1 MKNIVSKLLSIMLVT
16 LTLFSCTEDD
26 TDTVLNDTA
35 TTVLTS
41 STSDVVLLKDNE
53 GLNSLSLTWTE
64 PDYGYSAIPT
74 YMVYFDVSGNSFQN
88 AVTKDVGSDLEYS
101 LLTESLNTILQT
113 LEIESGVETTLDV
126 KVESIIGT
134 STIAA
139 TSNITNINVTGYANT
154 LDLSS
159 VWGLVGSA
167 TENGWDGP
175 DMPFYSTSETD
186 IFNAYVTLTD
196 GEIKI
201 RQDNS
206 WDLNYGDTGADGTLE
221 EGGSNILVAAGT
233 YKITFN
239 AGTLTY
245 EIEEYSWGL
254 VGDAT
259 PNGWD
264 GPDTVLTYD
273 ATSDQ
278 WRAVVTLT
286 DGEMKFRRNNDWSF
300 NYGGS
305 GVDGALADGGD
316 NIAVTA
322 GNYLVTLNLND
333 LTYSLE
339 TIEKL
344 WGLVGDA
351 TPNGW
356 DGPDTLMN
364 MDYTTDGVWYLN
376 GVTLTDGEMKFRAN
390 NDWGINYGDSD
401 DDGILE
407 DGGGNIAITAGTYDI
422 VLDLSDESNPTYTL
436 TTE

>member
-16 LTLFSCTEDD
+16 LAFYSCTTDD

-35 TTVLTS
+35 TTALTT
-41 STSDVVLLKDNE
+41 STSDIVLLKENE
-53 GLNSLSLTWTE
+53 GNTALSLNWTE
-64 PDYGYSAIPT
+64 PDYGYNAIPT
-74 YMVYFDVSGNSFQN
+74 YMVYFGISGNNFQN
-88 AVTKDVGSDLEYS
+88 AVKKDVGSDLEYS
-101 LLTESLNTILQT
+101 LLTEELNTILQT
-113 LEIESGVETTLDV
+113 LEIESGTETVIDV
-126 KVESIIGT
+126 KVESIVGT
-134 STIAA
+134 YTIAA
-139 TSNITNINVTGYANT
+139 TSNISNITVTGYADT

-175 DMPFYSTSETD
+175 DMPFYSTSEAD

-221 EGGSNILVAAGT
+221 EGGDNIVVTAGT
-233 YKITFN
+233 YKVTFN

-245 EIEEYSWGL
+245 KIEAYTWGL

-264 GPDTVLTYD
+264 GPDTPLTYD
-273 ATSDQ
+273 STSDQ

-286 DGEMKFRRNNDWSF
+286 SGEMKFRKNNDWSF
-300 NYGGS
+300 NYGDTGADGS
-305 GVDGALADGGD
+305 LDDGGD

-339 TIEKL
+339 SIGNL

-356 DGPDTLMN
+356 DGPDTVMN

-376 GVTLTDGEMKFRAN
+376 NVTLTDGEMKFRAN
-390 NDWGINYGDSD
+390 NDWGINYGDTGA
-401 DDGILE
+401 DGILD
-407 DGGGNIAITAGTYDI
+407 DGGDNIAITAGTYDV
-422 VLDLSDESNPTYTL
+422 VLDLSDTSNPTYTL
-436 TTE
+436 TK

>member
-1 MKNIVSKLLSIMLVT
+1 MKNLVSKLLSIMLVT
-16 LTLFSCTEDD
+16 LALYSCTTDD
-26 TDTVLNDTA
+26 SDTILNDTA
-35 TTVLTS
+35 TTTLTAS
-41 STSDVVLLKDNE
+41 ATDIVLLKDNE
-53 GLNSLSLTWTE
+53 GSTALNLSWTE

-74 YMVYFDVSGNSFQN
+74 YMVYFDVAGNNFQN
-88 AVTKDVGSDLEYS
+88 AVTKDAGSDLEYS
-101 LLTESLNTILQT
+101 LLTEELNTILQT
-113 LEIESGVETTLDV
+113 LEIEADMETALDV
-126 KVESIIGT
+126 KVVSIVGT
-134 STIAA
+134 YTVAA
-139 TSNITNINVTGYANT
+139 TSNISDINVTGYTDT

-175 DMPFYSTSETD
+175 DMPFYTTSEDD

-196 GEIKI
+196 GELKI

-221 EGGSNILVAAGT
+221 ENGDNIVVTAGT
-233 YKITFN
+233 YKVTFN

-245 EIEEYSWGL
+245 KIEAYTWGL

-264 GPDTVLTYD
+264 GPDTALTYD
-273 ATSDQ
+273 PTSDQ
-278 WRAVVTLT
+278 WRAVVSLT
-286 DGEMKFRRNNDWSF
+286 TGEMKFRKNNDWSF
-300 NYGGS
+300 NYGDTDADGS
-305 GVDGALADGGD
+305 LDDGGD

-339 TIEKL
+339 SIENL

-356 DGPDTLMN
+356 DGPDTVMN
-364 MDYTTDGVWYLN
+364 MDYSTDGVWYLN
-376 GVTLTDGEMKFRAN
+376 DVTLTDGEMKFRAN
-390 NDWGINYGDSD
+390 NDWGINYGDTGA
-401 DDGILE
+401 DGILD
-407 DGGGNIAITAGTYDI
+407 DGGDNIAITAGTYDI
-422 VLDLSDESNPTYTL
+422 VLDLSDTSNPTYTL
-436 TTE
+436 TK